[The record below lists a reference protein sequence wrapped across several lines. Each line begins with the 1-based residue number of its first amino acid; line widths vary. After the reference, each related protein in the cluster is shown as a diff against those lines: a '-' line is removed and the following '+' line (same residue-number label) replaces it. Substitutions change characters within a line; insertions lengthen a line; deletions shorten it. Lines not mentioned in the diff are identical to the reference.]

1 MLIKKKKKEKYAGGG
16 GEKKKRE
23 WEGKNDKKIEI
34 ISRIAIIFQ
43 DLNLYPP
50 LRGINYQTV
59 RKDTPEGTNR
69 TY

>member
-1 MLIKKKKKEKYAGGG
+1 MLIKKKKRKICRGG

-23 WEGKNDKKIEI
+23 WEGKNDKKIKI

>member
-1 MLIKKKKKEKYAGGG
+1 MGERRKKESGKAKMIKKV
-16 GEKKKRE
+16 
-23 WEGKNDKKIEI
+23 EI

-50 LRGINYQTV
+50 LRRINYQTV

-69 TY
+69 TYST